1 MATGKLN
8 SKLDA
13 PQIIREVF
21 DASTESIQVK
31 SVGGSLVPD
40 IYDSIV
46 ITYVVSGNG
55 IGEIS
60 TASYKLDNVI
70 IATLTLTYD
79 GSNRL
84 IEVVRT

>member
-1 MATGKLN
+1 MSTGKLN

-21 DASTESIQVK
+21 DASTESIKVK

-40 IYDSIV
+40 IYDSITL
-46 ITYVVSGNG
+46 TYVASGPG
-55 IGEIS
+55 TGEIQTVTYVLDAS
-60 TASYKLDNVI
+60 T
-70 IATLTLTYD
+70 IATLTLSYD

-84 IEVVRT
+84 ISVVRT